1 MKSIVPRFVTMRTA
15 DSESG
20 SENLSASPTEAFP
33 PAVSVCVPIVV
44 AETGAPG
51 ARITRSCSVLL
62 AVHPFAK
69 VADMGQLNAPVTVG
83 VPVIAPV
90 ELLKVRP
97 VGKPV
102 ILHEL
107 RGDPV
112 VTTA

>member
-1 MKSIVPRFVTMRTA
+1 MKSIVPMFVTMRTA

-20 SENLSASPTEAFP
+20 SENLSASATEAFP
-33 PAVSVCVPIVV
+33 PAARVCVVIVV
-44 AETGAPG
+44 AGTGAPG
-51 ARITRSCSVLL
+51 ARITRSCSVLV
-62 AVHPFAK
+62 AVQPFAK

-90 ELLKVRP
+90 ELLKFRP

-102 ILHEL
+102 MLHEV
-107 RGDPV
+107 RVDPV